1 MPTTTGIRQLIYN
14 TAAQSLN
21 TSTGLVAV
29 TGFSVP
35 LAAGKSCRVRGWVP
49 FALAGT
55 ASGAK
60 FQLVPPTSP
69 TLYLFSWKLY
79 SGASTGSL
87 AAFADQ
93 TTSAA
98 FSNALASAANHLL
111 EFDAFVTAN
120 TAGNLILQF
129 AQLTSDAAN
138 ITILQGATMDVTLL

>member
-1 MPTTTGIRQLIYN
+1 MGTTTGIRQIITKDANQALD
-14 TAAQSLN
+14 
-21 TSTGLVAV
+21 TSTVLVAV
-29 TGFSVP
+29 TNFSIA
-35 LAAGKSCRVRGWVP
+35 LAAGKSCKVRGWVP

-60 FQLVPPTSP
+60 FQLVPPTTP
-69 TLYLFSWKLY
+69 TFYLLSWKLF
-79 SGASTGSL
+79 SGASTGTL

-120 TAGNLILQF
+120 TAGSVILQF
-129 AQLTSDAAN
+129 AQLVSDAGA
-138 ITILQGATMDVTLL
+138 ITILKGGTIDVTLL